1 MIREIGNFI
10 KFFTIAFILFCI
22 YIYYSNYHSE
32 LVHVKSNVDDE
43 LYLVR
48 NLKDKQQAADM
59 LATLSAKLTKMVDIV
74 QEEKAKEDTH
84 CTRSI
89 DILKRRFRKDRI
101 SESPADADYTSYSVN
116 KGEKIFFCIRAKDEG
131 MQLVDENTLTFV
143 ALHELAH
150 VMTRS
155 VGHTKEFWNNFKY
168 LLRHAI
174 KNGVYSYQKF
184 SENPKKYCGMTITDT
199 PYTPGKDD
207 EKPEKNETKSCY

>member
-143 ALHELAH
+143 ALH
-150 VMTRS
+150 
-155 VGHTKEFWNNFKY
+155 N
-168 LLRHAI
+168 
-174 KNGVYSYQKF
+174 
-184 SENPKKYCGMTITDT
+184 
-199 PYTPGKDD
+199 
-207 EKPEKNETKSCY
+207 